1 MNVKLLK
8 YCYFLFGILLV
19 ISCSKHK
26 ENGHSSDADNSL
38 RPYFSNPKYWQYK
51 GQPVLLIG
59 ATDNDNLFQSPD
71 MIKQLDLLAK
81 NGGNY
86 IRNTMSSRDS
96 LDVWPF
102 KMLNNRKYD

>member
-1 MNVKLLK
+1 MLFFIGNHTGIKLLRRRRK
-8 YCYFLFGILLV
+8 IIITPEV
-19 ISCSKHK
+19 
-26 ENGHSSDADNSL
+26 DNSL
-38 RPYFSNPKYWQYK
+38 RPYISNPKYWQYK
-51 GQPVLLIG
+51 GQPVLLLG

-102 KMLNNRKYD
+102 KMMDNAKV